1 MEKTQK
7 IALIA
12 IFGALHALLSF
23 FPGVW
28 RSLMV
33 LISPL
38 EGIILG
44 PAMGF
49 SSAFIGYVA
58 GWTVRPRPE
67 PFIFGIGEPVGAL
80 CAGLMARGKWSY
92 TFFIYSVM
100 LGMFFLHPITPNLP
114 LWTLWDIYI
123 AYICIVLFIFFAK
136 RHSFLY
142 KATVPAFFCLM
153 TFILFFFELLGYR
166 LVGTVIFAWLF
177 TFSLIFLFWVSR
189 ANGQG
194 AVSYRIAY
202 AAFIGVEADV
212 LTRIIIL
219 LLLYSPVGLYPI
231 TLEEIQWLNA
241 IFIEGA
247 FLTPIEAVIAVAASL
262 LVGLPLLRVLV
273 KNKMFNLENFE
284 LK

>member
-33 LISPL
+33 LILPL

-58 GWTVRPRPE
+58 GWSIRPRPE
-67 PFIFGIGEPVGAL
+67 PFIFGVGEPIGAL
-80 CAGLMARGKWSY
+80 CAGLMARGKRGYS
-92 TFFIYSVM
+92 FFIYTLM

-123 AYICIVLFIFFAK
+123 AYICIAFSILFVK
-136 RHSFLY
+136 KHPFLY
-142 KATVPAFFCLM
+142 KAAMPVFFCLM
-153 TFILFFFELLGYR
+153 TFILLLLELLGYK
-166 LVGTVIFAWLF
+166 LFESVVFTLLFA
-177 TFSLIFLFWVSR
+177 FSFVFLLWVF
-189 ANGQG
+189 AIGKQEF
-194 AVSYRIAY
+194 VSYKVAY

-231 TLEEIQWLNA
+231 TSEEIQWLNTV
-241 IFIEGA
+241 FIEGA

-262 LVGLPLLRVLV
+262 LVGLPLLRILK
-273 KNKMFNLENFE
+273 KNKIFAMENFG
-284 LK
+284 